1 MRLHTLIVIGVS
13 LMLTACGGT
22 SQVTVSS
29 QSAATAKTQAA
40 QKAQKAAAEK
50 KARAE
55 KKKRG
60 QLTDD
65 DFKVR
70 TIDEVKAPTW
80 LPGVEKKAQDAF
92 GEGTK
97 AALSSPPRYGEAAAK
112 FEEAIRLDPKFMEA
126 YFNLGMTME
135 RQGKRDQAFDVYQ
148 TALEENPDDASA
160 AAYVAKLYLGKARTA
175 SLQGI
180 EGEKQELLQKT
191 KSLLDELYAKA
202 PRNEAVNN
210 AIALYWL
217 FMGDLETAERFV
229 KEVLYQEPTNIT
241 ALNTRGLL
249 NLQRGEYLIAEWI
262 FLRKV
267 LERDKNST
275 EALTN
280 LGYTYIKL
288 GKRPLAMRYFNKAL
302 DQDSSNM
309 DVRMNIAA
317 MLLEHLNYAEAYD
330 HYTKVRE
337 AEPRNL
343 EAHEGQCDAQYGMGG
358 GAEDKKAQFQ
368 NAIDCYIAFI
378 NKRPERA
385 DLYMRIANTYQQQMQ
400 DLDNAVKYMEIY
412 AAKGN
417 LSDDEKTKVA
427 NNVKVLKDIIA
438 NGGLKAMA
446 APTEGD
452 PFANEGD
459 GTGNDGFEPM
469 DDDGFEPM
477 DDEGGDE

>member
-1 MRLHTLIVIGVS
+1 MIG
-13 LMLTACGGT
+13 LATMLSACGGT
-22 SQVTVSS
+22 TQVTRTGGG
-29 QSAATAKTQAA
+29 SAATTDAASAAKATA
-40 QKAQKAAAEK
+40 KAKA
-50 KARAE
+50 KAKADA
-55 KKKRG
+55 KRKG

-70 TIDEVKAPTW
+70 EIDEVKAPTW
-80 LPGVEKKAQDAF
+80 LPGVEREAQDAF
-92 GEGTK
+92 GAGTK
-97 AALSSPPRYGEAAAK
+97 AALESPPRYGEAAAK

-126 YFNLGMTME
+126 YFNLGMTFE
-135 RQGKRDQAFDVYQ
+135 RQGKRDAAFDVYQ

-160 AAYVAKLYLGKARTA
+160 SAYVAKLYLGKARSA
-175 SLQGI
+175 SLQGNDA
-180 EGEKQELLQKT
+180 EKQEFLRKT
-191 KSLLDELYAKA
+191 KALLDELIAKA

-210 AIALYWL
+210 AMALYWL

-317 MLLEHLNYAEAYD
+317 MLLEHLNYKEAFN

-368 NAIDCYIAFI
+368 SAIDCYISFI
-378 NKRPERA
+378 DAQPERA

-400 DLDNAVKYMEIY
+400 DLENAVKFMEIY
-412 AAKGN
+412 AVKGG
-417 LSDDEKTKVA
+417 LSDEEKTKVA

-446 APTEGD
+446 APAEGD
-452 PFANEGD
+452 PFAEGD
-459 GTGNDGFEPM
+459 GFESMDEGNDGFEPM
-469 DDDGFEPM
+469 DED
-477 DDEGGDE
+477 GGDE

>member
-1 MRLHTLIVIGVS
+1 M
-13 LMLTACGGT
+13 
-22 SQVTVSS
+22 
-29 QSAATAKTQAA
+29 
-40 QKAQKAAAEK
+40 
-50 KARAE
+50 
-55 KKKRG
+55 
-60 QLTDD
+60 
-65 DFKVR
+65 
-70 TIDEVKAPTW
+70 
-80 LPGVEKKAQDAF
+80 
-92 GEGTK
+92 
-97 AALSSPPRYGEAAAK
+97 
-112 FEEAIRLDPKFMEA
+112 
-126 YFNLGMTME
+126 
-135 RQGKRDQAFDVYQ
+135 
-148 TALEENPDDASA
+148 
-160 AAYVAKLYLGKARTA
+160 
-175 SLQGI
+175 
-180 EGEKQELLQKT
+180 
-191 KSLLDELYAKA
+191 
-202 PRNEAVNN
+202 
-210 AIALYWL
+210 
-217 FMGDLETAERFV
+217 
-229 KEVLYQEPTNIT
+229 YQEPTNIT

-302 DQDSSNM
+302 VQDSSNM

-317 MLLEHLNYAEAYD
+317 MLLEHLNYQEAYG

-368 NAIDCYIAFI
+368 SAIDCYVSFI
-378 NKRPERA
+378 NAQPERA

-412 AAKGN
+412 AAKGK
-417 LSDDEKTKVA
+417 LTDEEKTKVA

-446 APTEGD
+446 APAEGD
-452 PFANEGD
+452 PFAEGGD
-459 GTGNDGFEPM
+459 GNDGFESMDGGDDGFEPM
-469 DDDGFEPM
+469 DDDG
-477 DDEGGDE
+477 GDE

>member
-1 MRLHTLIVIGVS
+1 MRLHTLIVVG
-13 LMLTACGGT
+13 LAATLTACGGT
-22 SQVTVSS
+22 SQVTRSS
-29 QSAATAKTQAA
+29 GSSASTGGTSSPTPGAQQGAKDTAKTKG
-40 QKAQKAAAEK
+40 QK
-50 KARAE
+50 RN
-55 KKKRG
+55 

-80 LPGVEKKAQDAF
+80 LPDVDRKAQEAF

-97 AALSSPPRYGEAAAK
+97 AALSSPPRYDDAAAK
-112 FEEAIRLDPKFMEA
+112 FEEAIRLDSKFMEA
-126 YFNLGMTME
+126 YFNLGMTFE
-135 RQGKRDQAFDVYQ
+135 RQGKRDAAFDVYQ

-160 AAYVAKLYLGKARTA
+160 SAYVAKLYLGKARTA
-175 SLQGI
+175 SLQGN
-180 EGEKQELLQKT
+180 EAEKQELLQKT
-191 KSLLDELYAKA
+191 KSLLDALLAKA

-210 AIALYWL
+210 AMALYWL

-280 LGYTYIKL
+280 LGSTYIKL
-288 GKRPLAMRYFNKAL
+288 GKRPLAMRYFKKAL
-302 DQDSSNM
+302 DQDRSNM

-317 MLLEHLNYAEAYD
+317 MLLEHLNYKEAYE
-330 HYTKVRE
+330 HYTLVRA

-368 NAIDCYIAFI
+368 SAIDCYLSFI
-378 NKRPERA
+378 PKRPERA

-412 AAKGN
+412 AAKGT
-417 LSDDEKTKVA
+417 LSDEEKAKVA

-446 APTEGD
+446 APAEGD
-452 PFANEGD
+452 PFAEGGD

-477 DDEGGDE
+477 DE